1 MATAESF
8 CALVWIQLTSLAG
21 MCAKICE
28 ATFGIKY
35 IIKVK
40 DEAFADGS
48 TDFIKKGLGQVWLV
62 WLFTF
67 FSAIYA
73 FGIRYMA

>member
-8 CALVWIQLTSLAG
+8 WTLVWIQLTSLAG

-35 IIKVK
+35 IIKIK
-40 DEAFADGS
+40 DEAFANGS
-48 TDFIKKGLGQVWLV
+48 TDFIKKGIDQV
-62 WLFTF
+62 
-67 FSAIYA
+67 
-73 FGIRYMA
+73 